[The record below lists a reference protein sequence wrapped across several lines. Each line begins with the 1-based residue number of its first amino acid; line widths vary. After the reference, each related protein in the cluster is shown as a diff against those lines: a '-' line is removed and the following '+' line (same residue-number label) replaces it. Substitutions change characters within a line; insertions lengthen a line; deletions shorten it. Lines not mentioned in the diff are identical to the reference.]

1 MTPASLVPPLL
12 AALVWYALWAFNRRR
27 RWFTIGE
34 LIFWDVIVLILIQLV
49 WLRWF

>member
-1 MTPASLVPPLL
+1 MTLASLVPPLL
-12 AALVWYALWAFNRRR
+12 AALVWYSLWVANRRR

-34 LIFWDVIVLILIQLV
+34 IIFWDVIVLIIIQLI

>member
-1 MTPASLVPPLL
+1 VTLASLVPPLL
-12 AALVWYALWAFNRRR
+12 AAVVWSGLWAVNRRR

-34 LIFWDVIVLILIQLV
+34 IIFWDVIVLIIIQLI

>member
-1 MTPASLVPPLL
+1 VTLTSIVPPLL
-12 AALVWYALWAFNRRR
+12 AALVWCGFWQVNRKH

-34 LIFWDVIVLILIQLV
+34 IIFWDVIILILIQLV

>member
-1 MTPASLVPPLL
+1 MMLASFVPLPL
-12 AALVWYALWAFNRRR
+12 AAIVWLGFWRVNRKR

-34 LIFWDVIVLILIQLV
+34 VIFWDVIVLILIQLV